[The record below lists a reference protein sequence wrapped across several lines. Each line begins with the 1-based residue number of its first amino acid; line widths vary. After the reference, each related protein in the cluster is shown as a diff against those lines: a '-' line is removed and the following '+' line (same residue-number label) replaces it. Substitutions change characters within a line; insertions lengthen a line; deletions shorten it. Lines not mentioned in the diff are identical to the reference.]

1 MLEQNPRSILLL
13 GLADAL
19 ASDLQAA
26 LRQQSWEVRSEP
38 QRLDPAQPAPD
49 LIFCGAEPARYLALL
64 EEVKRQTPGLP
75 VIVVGRFPETAD
87 WLDALEAGASDYCAP
102 PFDRRHLQW
111 MVSGALKSRALAA

>member
-1 MLEQNPRSILLL
+1 MLEQNPKSILLL
-13 GLADAL
+13 GLADGL
-19 ASDLQAA
+19 ANDLRAA

-38 QRLDPAQPAPD
+38 QRLDPAEPAPD
-49 LIFCGAEPARYLALL
+49 LIFCGAEPARYLPLL

-102 PFDRRHLQW
+102 PFERRHLQW
-111 MVSGALKSRALAA
+111 MVSGALRSRAIAA